1 MKVPSRERGHGLAF
15 NITPLIDI
23 VFLLIIF
30 FLAASHFA
38 RSETAEAVEL
48 PQATQG
54 IDDEEPNV
62 RRLIV
67 TVTADQRLLVQ
78 GRDAP
83 LAEVERLLIA
93 GRQEAPGPFEVRI
106 RTDRTVPYH
115 VIEPILLACARHG
128 IADVKFAV
136 VPEG

>member
-1 MKVPSRERGHGLAF
+1 MRLPSRAREHGLAF

-38 RSETAEAVEL
+38 RSESAEGVEL
-48 PQATQG
+48 PTATKG
-54 IDDEEPNV
+54 LDDDEPNA

-67 TVTADQRLLVQ
+67 TITADHRLLVQ
-78 GRDAP
+78 SKETTMP
-83 LAEVERLLIA
+83 EIEHLLIA
-93 GRQEAPGPFEVRI
+93 GRANEGPFEVRI
-106 RTDRTVPYH
+106 RTDREVPYH
-115 VIEPILLACARHG
+115 VIEPLLLACAKNG

-136 VPEG
+136 LPEG